1 MFWRGNHSKE
11 SSLGTP
17 ALSPYYLS
25 SSINSCKGDVFY
37 NFDFATSGTDS
48 FAALAFFFIAD
59 WNNIPSNIMHAPS
72 LSSFMSHLLDHE
84 CKLYIRCNL
93 RVKSMQFN
101 YYWLWAQLKF
111 YFLTLTLRRTREGG
125 GVGGVVGYHPF

>member
-1 MFWRGNHSKE
+1 MFYKVSFDQIWCSGGVIIQKK
-11 SSLGTP
+11 SSLGKP

-25 SSINSCKGDVFY
+25 SSINSCKGDVLY

-59 WNNIPSNIMHAPS
+59 WNNIPSKIMHAPS

-84 CKLYIRCNL
+84 R
-93 RVKSMQFN
+93 KSMQFN
-101 YYWLWAQLKF
+101 YY
-111 YFLTLTLRRTREGG
+111 
-125 GVGGVVGYHPF
+125 